1 MLTTSFYLL
10 LTISIVTKCIDCYVI
25 DNNVALQRL
34 LAKSQTDDKPNDFVI
49 VDNSNV
55 EIDSTLNST
64 AIDNGSEMSKSTEA
78 TDYSHSSWRTNGERN
93 SASDIET
100 GKRDFHNNVDIL

>member
-10 LTISIVTKCIDCYVI
+10 LIISIVTKSIDCYVI
-25 DNNVALQRL
+25 DNNVALPRL
-34 LAKSQTDDKPNDFVI
+34 LTKSQTDDKPIDFFIND
-49 VDNSNV
+49 NNNV
-55 EIDSTLNST
+55 EINSTLNST

-78 TDYSHSSWRTNGERN
+78 TDYYLSTWRTNGERN

-100 GKRDFHNNVDIL
+100 GKRGVHNNVDIL